1 MKERFANMY
10 IIRGKYT
17 GHEWETIDEVDD
29 KAEAERLLK
38 EYRMAFGPAWVLT
51 IKRERQG

>member
-1 MKERFANMY
+1 MY

-29 KAEAERLLK
+29 RVEAERLLK